1 MNPSWGHMEY
11 TSPKSRCGTDQYH
24 RILIETKGERYK
36 KNRSEDE
43 RYTLDFV
50 SSKMTPSV
58 HEVGVMTIPIVF
70 HVVHNKDIENIS
82 DEQIFRQMEILNRD
96 YRKLNQDI
104 LKLPA
109 VWRPLATDT
118 RIEFRLAKRDPTG
131 NATNGITRR
140 RTNIEQFVLKQGEA
154 DPHEVQ
160 KIKFASGGGEDA
172 WDSKRYLNVWV
183 CNIQGLNGYAQFPRG
198 PEDTDGI
205 VLNLWIVGDTG
216 TAASSDRPV
225 KNRTG
230 RTLVH
235 EVGHYLNCFHIWGDE
250 GQLVDPGTGTDN
262 VADTPNQMGPH
273 RGKPV
278 FPSSEQSCDDTG
290 SNGSMFMNFMDYT
303 DDDNRYMFT
312 VGQVARMHASLAGPR
327 ASLLQSN
334 VLSSPEEEAAI
345 TDAMRLPAKVYD
357 GVEQIVD
364 IAEKL

>member
-1 MNPSWGHMEY
+1 MENTY
-11 TSPKSRCGTDQYH
+11 PKSRCGTDQYH

-43 RYTLDFV
+43 RFTLDFV

-58 HEVGVMTIPIVF
+58 HEVGVMTIPVVF

-96 YRKLNQDI
+96 YRKLSQDI

-109 VWRPLATDT
+109 VWRHLATDT
-118 RIEFRLAKRDPTG
+118 RIEFRLAKRDPAG
-131 NATNGITRR
+131 NATNGITRK
-140 RTNIEQFVLKQGEA
+140 RTNIKQFVLSQGEI
-154 DPHEVQ
+154 Q
-160 KIKFASGGGEDA
+160 KIKFTSEGGENA
-172 WDSKRYLNVWV
+172 WDSKRYLNIWV
-183 CNIQGLNGYAQFPRG
+183 CNIKDLNGYAQFPRG

-205 VLNLWIVGDTG
+205 VLNFWIVGDIG
-216 TAASSDRPV
+216 TATSPDRPV
-225 KNRTG
+225 TNRTG

-235 EVGHYLNCFHIWGDE
+235 EAGHYLNCFHIWGDDT
-250 GQLVDPGTGTDN
+250 QLISDCSGTDN
-262 VADTPNQMGPH
+262 VTDTPNQRGPH
-273 RGKPV
+273 RGKPK
-278 FPSSEQSCDDTG
+278 FPENLVTGESCNDTG
-290 SNGSMFMNFMDYT
+290 SNGTMFMNFMDYT

-312 VGQVARMHASLAGPR
+312 VGQVARMHATLSGPR
-327 ASLLQSN
+327 TSLLQSN

-357 GVEQIVD
+357 GVEQIVE